1 MVLEWYGIQSSSFAA
16 VTSNHNPPTDG
27 DLASIETE
35 KGEKG
40 VYFMNGMLF
49 KWYHARFPSSN
60 YKTI

>member
-35 KGEKG
+35 KREKWDIFHEWN
-40 VYFMNGMLF
+40 VF
-49 KWYHARFPSSN
+49 KVVSHEIPF
-60 YKTI
+60 